1 MTKRRLCP
9 PRGTPSPTLKH
20 LVTALMMAFA
30 ISTPV
35 HSASALTPQSH
46 TDNDWELKSLTNDF
60 TFTSANEVYLYGV
73 KVADTG
79 ASFLTL
85 IPASETLHITG
96 KPVHFVQITGDGINK
111 PNKVINVPANFSG
124 ATQTITWDPAI
135 TVDWDDDR
143 SESYYPPK
151 TFLSID
157 NRDGRTLLP
166 GVIAM
171 TFNGNITL
179 NSALHQAHYDSSA
192 TITQSFA
199 ILNNARAVFNGAVNI
214 GLKNYD
220 WSTKDVVGVSLN
232 DQSFLRFNQ
241 PVTMNLIG
249 NTVFNS
255 VGMSV
260 ASGST
265 LESSPESEIRVDLT
279 NLDADSSGTG
289 SGLSGLWVSGGTV
302 DLAGNTIET
311 LKMDRIDN
319 EPMLLSRHFV
329 FGLRATPE
337 TQPVDITLNQ
347 YTATLSGQRPYKLAG
362 VYVLANGTDATPQEI
377 ASSITINTLTLSAT
391 RTPYTRENHNFPRAL
406 GAGIA
411 ILNGTERNQR
421 TSTHTVTMAVT
432 GSTQITLQDNFN
444 YHSDSRLL
452 ATDLPIDWYFVRLA
466 NAKGSQSRLSLADV
480 SLRYGQ
486 ENPDDTGG
494 PTGFSLDAKTGAKNE
509 LAITGA
515 LHITQATR
523 TTWPTLFEA
532 TTDATGTAANA
543 TADLTF
549 TGSTDLRGIFLNTL
563 AQASHAGASITLS
576 PEGDTFLTGNL
587 ISSGALKLSLTGSN
601 QHYWGTSSWQND
613 VNSASTL
620 EVSLANGAT
629 WHYSY
634 EHDGAFEQVYDK
646 STLSHLTLT
655 GGIVDFTNADPNE
668 TNWTNIAGED
678 GTKAVMMTQSLEGQG
693 TFRFEVDFTN
703 EQAQRLQIGQASR
716 GTFKV
721 DVKNRPNFRNPSA
734 HPQPILLIE
743 ALEGETH
750 PEYYQATFYTEAPIE
765 VGELEY
771 NLARTQK
778 AFGVTTN
785 TSTARHRL
793 ARSVTEASEETSTVP
808 SNTQNWYLYVG
819 DAEVTEPVDPPSTD
833 PDPDTPPPEDPP
845 AEDPPAEDP
854 PAEVP
859 PTDTPPAEPDPS
871 PSEPTAPVTP
881 PSVTPFTHGA
891 KGFIAS
897 AHLHYLGA
905 MAPLETLRERMGDI
919 HLGLAQEGVVT
930 PWAKVE
936 ASDWRVTP
944 ALTPNRWH
952 LQLRHAK
959 VGADYRFNP
968 TSLVGGYL
976 AYTDLEAKGLP
987 ETSARGYGV
996 EAGAYLTLLSENHTF
1011 MDLVGRVGQIT
1022 SKFATVDTLGAPVS
1036 ARNLDTPYVGLNLTV
1051 GRQVALTEHVFAE
1064 PMAFVGYTHFGHMSG
1079 TTDAGLA
1086 AKTDRYASLLTQ
1098 LGSTIEGRFTTPT
1111 GRPWVV
1117 FAKAAWEK
1125 EWLADTSI
1133 RFNGGHAYAL
1143 DLKDS
1148 RFVYGLGAEGRL
1160 GKAST
1165 WHIDVQRTT
1174 GERFRAN
1181 WEVNANV
1188 RIPF

>member
-1 MTKRRLCP
+1 MTKRRLFV

-20 LVTALMMAFA
+20 IVTALMMAFA
-30 ISTPV
+30 ISAPV
-35 HSASALTPQSH
+35 LGASPLTPQSS
-46 TDNDWELKSLTNDF
+46 TDNDWELKVLTDDF
-60 TFTSANEVYLYGV
+60 TFTSENDVYLYGI
-73 KVADTG
+73 KRAIDG
-79 ASFLTL
+79 ATFLTL
-85 IPASETLHITG
+85 TPQGQSLNITG
-96 KPVHFVQITGDGINK
+96 KPVHFSQIARDELNK
-111 PNKVINVPANFSG
+111 PESVIEVSPNVTNRD
-124 ATQTITWDPAI
+124 QTITWDPAI
-135 TVDWDDDR
+135 TVDWDNDNGLTLGYFD
-143 SESYYPPK
+143 PPRR
-151 TFLSID
+151 FLTMD
-157 NRDGRTLLP
+157 NRNGQSPQSGAITM
-166 GVIAM
+166 I
-171 TFNGNITL
+171 FNGDITL
-179 NSALHQAHYDSSA
+179 NAALHQAYYDTSDQ
-192 TITQSFA
+192 IPQVFA
-199 ILNNARAVFNGAVNI
+199 ILNNARAIFNGEVNI

-220 WSTKDVVGVSLN
+220 GGKKDVIGVSL
-232 DQSFLRFNQ
+232 DDGSSLRFNQ
-241 PVTMNLIG
+241 SVTMNLIG

-255 VGMSV
+255 AAMIVQG
-260 ASGST
+260 GST
-265 LESSPESEIRVDLT
+265 LESSSESTLRVELT
-279 NLDADSSGTG
+279 NLDSDNPGQG
-289 SGLSGLWVSGGTV
+289 STLSGLWVKGGTV
-302 DLAGNTIET
+302 DLRGNTIET
-311 LKMDRIDN
+311 IKMDRIDYEGSPPPN
-319 EPMLLSRHFV
+319 HYV
-329 FGLRATPE
+329 FGLRATPG
-337 TQPVDITLNQ
+337 TAPANITLNQ
-347 YTATLSGQRPYKLAG
+347 YTATLSGQRPYQMAG
-362 VYVLANGTDATPQEI
+362 VFVNATGTESTAREI
-377 ASSITINTLTLSAT
+377 ESAMSINELTLSVT
-391 RTPYTRENHNFPRAL
+391 RTPYERQYRPTRRSL

-411 ILNGTERNQR
+411 ILNGTASWQRN
-421 TSTHTVTMAVT
+421 SKHTIGMDVT
-432 GSTQITLQDNFN
+432 GATHITLQDNFD
-444 YHSDSRLL
+444 YHDSNGLS

-466 NAKGSQSRLSLADV
+466 NAKGSQSRLALGDMN
-480 SLRYGQ
+480 LIYGQ
-486 ENPDDTGG
+486 RNADDAGG
-494 PTGFSLDAKTGAKNE
+494 PTGFSLDAQTGGKNQ
-509 LAITGA
+509 LTVTGA
-515 LHITQATR
+515 LQITQNSP

-532 TTDATGTAANA
+532 TTDATGTTANA

-549 TGSTDLRGIFLNTL
+549 TGSADLRGVFLRNL
-563 AQASHAGASITLS
+563 AQANHAGASITLA
-576 PEGDTFLTGNL
+576 PEGEAFLTGNL
-587 ISSGALKLSLTGSN
+587 VSSGDLKLSLTGSN
-601 QHYWGTSSWQND
+601 QHYWGTSTWQKD

-634 EHDGAFEQVYDK
+634 EQDGTFKQIDDK

-678 GTKAVMMTQSLEGQG
+678 ETKAVMMTQSLEGTG

-703 EQAQRLQIGQASR
+703 ERAQRLQIGQTSQ

-721 DVKNRPNFRNPSA
+721 DVKNRPSFRNSSA
-734 HPQPILLIE
+734 NPQPILLVE
-743 ALEGETH
+743 ALEGDVH
-750 PEYYQATFYTEAPIE
+750 PEHYQARFYTEASIE

-778 AFGVTTN
+778 AFGVTTD
-785 TSTARHRL
+785 TSTVRRRL
-793 ARSVTEASEETSTVP
+793 ARSVTDTSEETSTVP

-819 DAEVTEPVDPPSTD
+819 DAEVTEPVVPPSTD
-833 PDPDTPPPEDPP
+833 PEPETPPPEDPP
-845 AEDPPAEDP
+845 AEDPPTE
-854 PAEVP
+854 
-859 PTDTPPAEPDPS
+859 TPQAQPDPT
-871 PSEPTAPVTP
+871 PSDPTAPVTP
-881 PSVTPFTHGA
+881 PLVTPFTHGA

-905 MAPLETLRERMGDI
+905 IAPLETLRERMGDI

-936 ASDWRVTP
+936 ASDWRVNP
-944 ALTPNRWH
+944 ALTPDRWH
-952 LQLRHAK
+952 LHLRHAK
-959 VGADYRFNP
+959 VGADYRLNP

-976 AYTDLEAKGLP
+976 AYTDLDAKGLP

-996 EAGAYLTLLSENHTF
+996 EAGAYLTLLSKNRTF

-1036 ARNLDTPYVGLNLTV
+1036 ARNLDTPYAGLNLTV

-1064 PMAFVGYTHFGHMSG
+1064 PMAFVGYTHFGHLRG

-1086 AKTDRYASLLTQ
+1086 AKTEGYASLLTQ
-1098 LGSTIEGRFTTPT
+1098 LGSTLEGRFTTQT
-1111 GRPWVV
+1111 GRPWMV

-1143 DLKDS
+1143 NLKDS